1 MKRKNKI
8 GVCQSV
14 ELKNNNNNIFND
26 EKKGK
31 NLQLFK

>member
-14 ELKNNNNNIFND
+14 ELKNNNIFND
-26 EKKGK
+26 EKKGR